1 MNRFG
6 ALDSRECYPIADR
19 RIEAGTPAA
28 HRAALRQ
35 NSCMDRFEAPWA
47 LRLRTGTA
55 LVSLVLLGLPFAMYS
70 VQPEKGLLVPAIAS
84 VVACVLIALGAL
96 FIIRGYRLDANGL
109 HVERLIW
116 ADRIPLDDLRA
127 AWADHEATEKSTRLF
142 GNSGF
147 FCIAG
152 LFRNRKLGRYRAYAT
167 DPVRAV
173 VLELPRRKL
182 VVTPADPWAFQ
193 AALRR
198 RWPAAEIGTKPAG

>member
-1 MNRFG
+1 MG
-6 ALDSRECYPIADR
+6 SRECYPIADQ
-19 RIEAGTPAA
+19 RIEAGRPAA
-28 HRAALRQ
+28 HRATLPQ
-35 NSCMDRFEAPWA
+35 NSRMDRFDAPWA
-47 LRLRTGTA
+47 LRLRSTTTIASLA
-55 LVSLVLLGLPFAMYS
+55 LLALPFAFYA
-70 VQPEKGLLVPAIAS
+70 VQPEKGLLVPGIAS
-84 VVACVLIALGAL
+84 VIGCTAIALGSL

-109 HVERLIW
+109 HVERLVW

-152 LFRNRKLGRYRAYAT
+152 LFSNRKLGRYRAFAT

-173 VLELPRRKL
+173 VLDLSRRKV
-182 VVTPADPWAFQ
+182 VVTPADPWEFQ

-198 RWPAAEIGTKPAG
+198 LWPAAEIGTKPAS

>member
-1 MNRFG
+1 MG
-6 ALDSRECYPIADR
+6 PRECYLIADLQ
-19 RIEAGTPAA
+19 IEGGRPAT
-28 HRAALRQ
+28 HRTTLPQ
-35 NSCMDRFEAPWA
+35 NSRMDRFDAPWA
-47 LRLRTGTA
+47 LRLRSTTTIASLA
-55 LVSLVLLGLPFAMYS
+55 LLALPFAFYG
-70 VQPEKGLLVPAIAS
+70 VQPEKGLLVPGIAS
-84 VVACVLIALGAL
+84 IIGCMAIALGSL

-109 HVERLIW
+109 HVERLVW

-152 LFRNRKLGRYRAYAT
+152 LFSNRKLGRYRAFAT

-173 VLELPRRKL
+173 VLDLSRRKV
-182 VVTPADPWAFQ
+182 VVTPADPWEFQ

-198 RWPAAEIGTKPAG
+198 LWPAAEIGTKPAG

>member
-1 MNRFG
+1 MG
-6 ALDSRECYPIADR
+6 SRECYPIADL
-19 RIEAGTPAA
+19 RIEGSRPAA
-28 HRAALRQ
+28 HRTTLPQ
-35 NSCMDRFEAPWA
+35 NSRMDRFDAPWA
-47 LRLRTGTA
+47 LRLRSTTTIASLA
-55 LVSLVLLGLPFAMYS
+55 LLALPFAFYA
-70 VQPEKGLLVPAIAS
+70 VQPEKGLMVPGIAS
-84 VVACVLIALGAL
+84 VIGCMAIALGSL

-109 HVERLIW
+109 HVERLVW

-152 LFRNRKLGRYRAYAT
+152 LFSNRKLGRYRAFAT

-173 VLELPRRKL
+173 VLDLSSRKV
-182 VVTPADPWAFQ
+182 VVTPADPWEFQ

-198 RWPAAEIGTKPAG
+198 LWPAAEIGTKPAS

>member
-1 MNRFG
+1 
-6 ALDSRECYPIADR
+6 
-19 RIEAGTPAA
+19 
-28 HRAALRQ
+28 
-35 NSCMDRFEAPWA
+35 MDRFDAPWA
-47 LRLRTGTA
+47 LRLRSTTTIASLA
-55 LVSLVLLGLPFAMYS
+55 LLALPFAFYA
-70 VQPEKGLLVPAIAS
+70 VQPEKGLLVPGIAS
-84 VVACVLIALGAL
+84 IIGCMAIALGSL

-109 HVERLIW
+109 HVERLVW

-152 LFRNRKLGRYRAYAT
+152 LFSNRKLGRYRAFAT

-173 VLELPRRKL
+173 VLDLSSRKV
-182 VVTPADPWAFQ
+182 VVTPADPWEFQ

-198 RWPAAEIGTKPAG
+198 LWPAAEIGTKPAS